1 VGELVEA
8 MRIRSDELVEIGAGG
23 DGPPTIDV
31 EAPS

>member
-8 MRIRSDELVEIGAGG
+8 MRIGADDLVEIGAGG
-23 DGPPTIDV
+23 DGPPTIEV

>member
-8 MRIRSDELVEIGAGG
+8 LKIGADELVEIGAGG
-23 DGPPTIDV
+23 DGPTIEV